1 MITSSCQI
9 EEALAQRSAARG
21 RNRGLQTVGIG
32 MTRTAMVTEA
42 MNRLQSG
49 VSPGLRPALEN
60 MVARLVG
67 VADTA
72 ARLEFIRSIDLH
84 DQPGEVVVSP
94 TPPDRVT
101 AGIVR
106 RFTSRSRYT
115 CHACARPGLARDDL
129 GGAVRCPSCA
139 APALLRAGM
148 RQVLVKLRRVEGLTA
163 DPEVL
168 VRGSGAAAAST
179 CLAKG
184 AVAVQPVVDRWRGPL
199 CLEPRVVVQT
209 IDGPGKQAA
218 VEAPPTVECS

>member
-168 VRGSGAAAAST
+168 VSED
-179 CLAKG
+179 L
-184 AVAVQPVVDRWRGPL
+184 VPPL
-199 CLEPRVVVQT
+199 LRPALRRALSRSSPSS
-209 IDGPGKQAA
+209 IDGEGHSASNLASWCKRLMVLANRPQ
-218 VEAPPTVECS
+218 